1 MAALIT
7 PNSELTI
14 NRVGINPTRDGILK
28 ILTRMGASIEVT
40 PIDTQG
46 EPLADLTVRTQTLHG
61 IDITAADI
69 PSAVDELPIIAL
81 AATQA
86 DGDTII
92 SGAEE
97 LRVKETDRIATVIS
111 ELSKLGANIEEKPDG
126 MIIHG
131 GQSLTADNDAVLLDS
146 CGDHRIA
153 MMNAIAALITTGD
166 VILTGEDA
174 MSVSYP
180 GFLEDLSEVML

>member
-1 MAALIT
+1 
-7 PNSELTI
+7 
-14 NRVGINPTRDGILK
+14 
-28 ILTRMGASIEVT
+28 
-40 PIDTQG
+40 
-46 EPLADLTVRTQTLHG
+46 
-61 IDITAADI
+61 
-69 PSAVDELPIIAL
+69 
-81 AATQA
+81 
-86 DGDTII
+86 
-92 SGAEE
+92 
-97 LRVKETDRIATVIS
+97 
-111 ELSKLGANIEEKPDG
+111 

-166 VILTGEDA
+166 VILTGEDE